1 MTTKKADEEIIRAF
15 AETQDPQLREEAI
28 LSFLPLVYYVIGR
41 LGFVANN
48 EMDQDD
54 LASHG
59 VLGLIEAVD
68 NYQLKYGTKFSTY
81 AVPRIR
87 GKILDYLRT
96 RDWLPRSARKLAKQV
111 QMAMRALHQQLHRAP
126 TEEEIADHLGISLGD
141 VQQALTHASHIVV
154 SLDSF
159 IPWLQEDSNQ
169 TSDDY
174 LPDESQQEPAQLYR
188 EKSLKRWLKSAIQD
202 LKEREQLI
210 LSLYY
215 YEELTMRE
223 IGEVLGIS
231 ESRVCQLH
239 ARLVM
244 TLKAVYQ
251 EALESGQDAAP
262 EVEPNEVIEHV

>member
-1 MTTKKADEEIIRAF
+1 M
-15 AETQDPQLREEAI
+15 
-28 LSFLPLVYYVIGR
+28 
-41 LGFVANN
+41 
-48 EMDQDD
+48 
-54 LASHG
+54 
-59 VLGLIEAVD
+59 
-68 NYQLKYGTKFSTY
+68 
-81 AVPRIR
+81 
-87 GKILDYLRT
+87 
-96 RDWLPRSARKLAKQV
+96 
-111 QMAMRALHQQLHRAP
+111 
-126 TEEEIADHLGISLGD
+126 
-141 VQQALTHASHIVV
+141 V